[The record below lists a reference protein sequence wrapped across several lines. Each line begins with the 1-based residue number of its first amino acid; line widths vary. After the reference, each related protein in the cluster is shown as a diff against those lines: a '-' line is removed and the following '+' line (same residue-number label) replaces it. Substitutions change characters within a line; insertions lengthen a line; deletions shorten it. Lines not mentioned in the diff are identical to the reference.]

1 MQERS
6 ASAGRGAGTNS
17 NTSGIPGGAAAANRN
32 NNSML
37 DKFKFFK
44 DKDKSK
50 TGAAKGS
57 GAAKGAATKGK
68 DKRLSDGAT
77 SGSASRPSSRQEAGA
92 AGGAEPPPTPSK
104 EKEKKSKLSL
114 GGKSKK
120 QETVPNGAIS
130 ASQESQPTA
139 KTKGIPNSKSMSG
152 ALLKKANGSMSA
164 KNSLLQ
170 PSSSVQSKLD
180 KSAAGQNI
188 KREASPSVAQPAK
201 TKIATIGKGT
211 GSMLSKMPK
220 GPGTASS
227 AGSNSSLGGSSTTSS
242 GIPMA
247 GGIPKPGA
255 RSTSKGKDEGKS
267 RSVSRDKSRDQLAKA
282 AGNDQSRPMSPL
294 GKQVQQGH
302 QETGQSQQEPRSHGQ
317 RSSSS
322 SQLSHAQ
329 AVAQHH
335 AAQQREQQMQLQQ
348 QQQQEHI
355 QQQKL
360 QQQQQLQKQQ
370 EQQLIMQQQ
379 QQQVQQQ
386 RVSHASMIAM
396 GKSAKTTH
404 PSKMS
409 QNLAAQQQN
418 SPSQQQLQQQSST
431 HGATGH
437 NTNTQAAMTSQQVN
451 NQSGT
456 SSKIS
461 TPSGDAPKG
470 LRKPTKVDSDTQTNV
485 SAINKVLA
493 PSRDALTRGINE
505 RPTTSSNRQSVR
517 KEQSSGSITSTD
529 STNQSSGGESGSGGT
544 SQSNGNSHSSNDS
557 VIYKPKEGERDSN
570 KTVVTRPPVQDHIS
584 SLRRNRDGAN
594 KENRSSG
601 SQSPHGK
608 KVETTFEGKHV
619 KTEQKEARKSQES
632 KSPRE
637 TTFAEKDEEDD
648 KLIQNIKPMQP
659 ILRAAPYA
667 YLNVGKNN
675 VLPRPSFHISTTLA
689 NSPLAHSQSASS
701 RLGVNRPLIDPNKY
715 SLSHLNLKRSA
726 LGGSRSTHDDD
737 CASDADSADLA
748 AGYMSDGDVL
758 RSNHLDD
765 INR

>member
-1 MQERS
+1 
-6 ASAGRGAGTNS
+6 
-17 NTSGIPGGAAAANRN
+17 
-32 NNSML
+32 ML

-57 GAAKGAATKGK
+57 SAAKGAATKGK
-68 DKRLSDGAT
+68 DKRLSDGAAN
-77 SGSASRPSSRQEAGA
+77 GSASRPASQQEAGA
-92 AGGAEPPPTPSK
+92 AGGADPPSTPSK

-120 QETVPNGAIS
+120 ETVPNGAIS
-130 ASQESQPTA
+130 ASHESQPNA
-139 KTKGIPNSKSMSG
+139 KTKGIPSSKSMSG

-180 KSAAGQNI
+180 KSAS

-227 AGSNSSLGGSSTTSS
+227 AGSNSSLGGSSTASS
-242 GIPMA
+242 GIPMG

-255 RSTSKGKDEGKS
+255 RSALKGKDEGKS

-302 QETGQSQQEPRSHGQ
+302 QEVGQSQQESRSHGQ

-335 AAQQREQQMQLQQ
+335 AAQQREHQMQLQQ
-348 QQQQEHI
+348 QQQQQQEQI

-360 QQQQQLQKQQ
+360 QHQQLQKQQ

-379 QQQVQQQ
+379 QQQAQQQ

-396 GKSAKTTH
+396 GKSAKTAH
-404 PSKMS
+404 PSKIS
-409 QNLAAQQQN
+409 QNLTAQQQQTT
-418 SPSQQQLQQQSST
+418 SSQQHQSSS

-437 NTNTQAAMTSQQVN
+437 NINTQAAMTSQQVN
-451 NQSGT
+451 QSGVS

-493 PSRDALTRGINE
+493 PSKDALTRGIND
-505 RPTTSSNRQSVR
+505 RPTTPSGRQPVR
-517 KEQSSGSITSTD
+517 KEQSSSSITSTD
-529 STNQSSGGESGSGGT
+529 STNQSSGGESGGTT

-557 VIYKPKEGERDSN
+557 VIYKPKEDS

-584 SLRRNRDGAN
+584 SLRRNRDGAK
-594 KENRSSG
+594 KENRSSSG

-619 KTEQKEARKSQES
+619 KTEARKSQES

-726 LGGSRSTHDDD
+726 LGSRSTHDDD
-737 CASDADSADLA
+737 VMSDADSADLA